1 MVARHGG
8 GRAYN
13 PSTLEVDF
21 FFYYRRIVFI
31 IFMYREHNIAHLTQ
45 FSSQLFSFCLFQLDS
60 VSHWTWGSWV
70 QGHPGLLA
78 DPVLINQ

>member
-31 IFMYREHNIAHLTQ
+31 IFMYREHNIAHLT
-45 FSSQLFSFCLFQLDS
+45 
-60 VSHWTWGSWV
+60 
-70 QGHPGLLA
+70 
-78 DPVLINQ
+78 